1 MRIHVSFPLRDW
13 ERHRDVREW
22 ESTHGCAYKFAH
34 TERYTNIHTD
44 VHTRARAHTHTHT
57 HIHTHTRMCWSEC
70 FANRWIRL
78 QHALLGGCV
87 NMCAYVCVS
96 VCLCV
101 CVCARGCVCVC
112 MYGCTWWC
120 LRRDLSFDPL
130 AARISEGVCVCVG
143 VCVCRCVCVYV
154 CILLSLHQ
162 GVDTCPHTQDEFQHY
177 RLHIHLDYT
186 CTCIPTYSGMCML
199 YKYVYSCLYNTISK
213 HAHTSMYT
221 SYHMYI

>member
-13 ERHRDVREW
+13 ERHKDVREW

-44 VHTRARAHTHTHT
+44 VHTRARARTHTHT

-70 FANRWIRL
+70 FANGWIRL

-87 NMCAYVCVS
+87 NMCACE
-96 VCLCV
+96 
-101 CVCARGCVCVC
+101 
-112 MYGCTWWC
+112 
-120 LRRDLSFDPL
+120 
-130 AARISEGVCVCVG
+130 RIYLLIRWRHAFLKVCVCVG